1 MTVQGT
7 VVAGIDGSDLAIGAA
22 RWAAAEAARHRCVLR
37 LVRAY
42 RMPPASNPEAASLL
56 WSHAHH
62 QLWNAAH
69 RVRAVVPEL
78 AVEQAV
84 VEGDPTEVL
93 LHESAGAR
101 LLVVGTRGVGG
112 FAALLVGSVGAAL
125 ARRAE
130 CPLVV
135 VRGPVLPDA
144 ALTRADRTRPVVVGV
159 DGSPAGETALAF
171 AFAEADAWS
180 APVVAVH
187 AWLEHLEEADA
198 LAGLA
203 ELEQHEREVL
213 AERLAGWTGKYPGV
227 PVSRELVHGPP
238 ARALV
243 AWSDTARLVVVGS
256 TGRGR
261 VGRAL
266 LGSTG
271 RALLQHAN
279 APVAVVRPDAAGN
292 RDPGP

>member
-1 MTVQGT
+1 VTVQGT
-7 VVAGIDGSDLAIGAA
+7 VVAGIDGSDLAIEAA

-42 RMPPASNPEAASLL
+42 RLPPSSDPEASSLL

-62 QLWNAAH
+62 QLWSAAH
-69 RVRAVVPEL
+69 CVRAVVPEL
-78 AVEQAV
+78 AVEQV
-84 VEGDPTEVL
+84 VAEGDPAEVL
-93 LHESAGAR
+93 LRESAGAR

-112 FAALLVGSVGAAL
+112 FAALLVGSVGSAL

-144 ALTRADRTRPVVVGV
+144 ALVRADRARPVVVGV
-159 DGSPAGETALAF
+159 DGSPASEPALAF
-171 AFAEADAWS
+171 AFAAADAWS
-180 APVVAVH
+180 APLVAVH
-187 AWLEHLEEADA
+187 AWVEHLEEADA

-203 ELEQHEREVL
+203 ELEEQERELL
-213 AERLAGWTGKYPGV
+213 AERLAGWTVKYPGV
-227 PVSRELVHGPP
+227 PVTGELVHGPP

-243 AWSDTARLVVVGS
+243 ARSVNARLVVVGS
-256 TGRGR
+256 VGRGR

-271 RALLQHAN
+271 RALLHHAHT
-279 APVAVVRPDAAGN
+279 PVAVVRPDAAD
-292 RDPGP
+292 RATAS

>member
-7 VVAGIDGSDLAIGAA
+7 VVAGIDGSDLAIEAA

-42 RMPPASNPEAASLL
+42 RLPPSSDPEASSLL

-62 QLWNAAH
+62 QLWSAAH
-69 RVRAVVPEL
+69 CVRAVVPEL
-78 AVEQAV
+78 AVEQV
-84 VEGDPTEVL
+84 VAEGDPAEVL
-93 LHESAGAR
+93 LRESAGAR

-112 FAALLVGSVGAAL
+112 FAALLVGSVGSAL

-144 ALTRADRTRPVVVGV
+144 ALVRADRARPVVVGV
-159 DGSPAGETALAF
+159 DGSPASEPALAF
-171 AFAEADAWS
+171 AFAAADAWS
-180 APVVAVH
+180 APLVAVH
-187 AWLEHLEEADA
+187 AWVEHLEEADA

-203 ELEQHEREVL
+203 ELEEQERELL
-213 AERLAGWTGKYPGV
+213 AERLAGWTVKYPGV
-227 PVSRELVHGPP
+227 PVTGELVHGPP

-243 AWSDTARLVVVGS
+243 ARSVNARLVVVGS
-256 TGRGR
+256 VGRGR

-271 RALLQHAN
+271 RALLHHAHT
-279 APVAVVRPDAAGN
+279 PVAVVRPDAAD
-292 RDPGP
+292 RATAS

>member
-7 VVAGIDGSDLAIGAA
+7 VVAGIDGSDLAIEAA

-42 RMPPASNPEAASLL
+42 RLPPSSDPEASSLL

-62 QLWNAAH
+62 QLWSAAH
-69 RVRAVVPEL
+69 CVRAVVPEL
-78 AVEQAV
+78 AVEQV
-84 VEGDPTEVL
+84 VAEGDPAEVL
-93 LHESAGAR
+93 LRESAGAR

-112 FAALLVGSVGAAL
+112 FAALLVGSVGSAL

-144 ALTRADRTRPVVVGV
+144 ALVRVDRARPVVVGV
-159 DGSPAGETALAF
+159 DGSPASEPALAF
-171 AFAEADAWS
+171 AFAAADAWS
-180 APVVAVH
+180 APLVAVH
-187 AWLEHLEEADA
+187 AWVEHLEEADA

-203 ELEQHEREVL
+203 GLEEQERELL
-213 AERLAGWTGKYPGV
+213 AERLAGWTVKYPGV
-227 PVSRELVHGPP
+227 PVTGELVHGPP

-243 AWSDTARLVVVGS
+243 ARSVNARLVVVGS
-256 TGRGR
+256 VGRGR

-271 RALLQHAN
+271 RALLHHAHT
-279 APVAVVRPDAAGN
+279 PVAVVRPDAAD
-292 RDPGP
+292 RATAS